1 MFKYRY
7 LFFKYPFI
15 NVGTNEEN
23 IIDNFVCF
31 IYGGAGAGPLHRLRP
46 KSTGAGSGTLGTVK
60 EC

>member
-46 KSTGAGSGTLGTVK
+46 KRTGSATLP
-60 EC
+60 